1 MTESAYVPGVWKCP
15 KCDFR
20 LIQSNLNALDGTVTA
35 RDQPGDKC
43 PNCSSPLWRVSWKD
57 EAQENMRIAENQ
69 LNRALKAEAE
79 VERLRRIVCLYGN
92 RARMSNAADPVLQQ
106 SIDDAFAQAQNQ

>member
-1 MTESAYVPGVWKCP
+1 
-15 KCDFR
+15 
-20 LIQSNLNALDGTVTA
+20 
-35 RDQPGDKC
+35 
-43 PNCSSPLWRVSWKD
+43 
-57 EAQENMRIAENQ
+57 MRIAENQ